1 MNSAT
6 PFPIVVVVPGEEE
19 YAAIADALF
28 GRHIVEIEGLVV
40 ERGSVLRASRQFD
53 VLLVSHAL
61 DERLALYKELPG
73 APHVIVE
80 VAQTQP
86 LMRANI
92 HYEVVVEGNES
103 PARRWLGAG
112 FLDRLR
118 IASRQQ
124 VEFTGRPV
132 VAAGALRLRVAT
144 ITSRGPLTSDL
155 VVLRWAGSF
164 FHNASGADARVV
176 FELTLSALATAPQ
189 PTATTNGTS
198 SPTRVVPPEV
208 TGYLS
213 RISLDRVKSLDALTW
228 ELPAAPGFYVMLG
241 QNASGKTGLLRAIT
255 AALLPHDEVG
265 ALRVDWAHWV
275 RQGQADARCE
285 LHFADDA
292 TTGWRITNGAFE
304 KTGHTWTG
312 FSAAYGP
319 FRSFTGGDVEYVR
332 EFESQRRLL
341 RHLSLF
347 SERVALSDALKWLQ
361 DLEFRQSKQMPGAE
375 IRDDLVT
382 FINETG
388 LLPAGVALS
397 RIDPDGVWFRDANGA
412 TLPADELSDGYR
424 AILSLAL
431 DLLRH
436 LAADLGKAP
445 LFEKVDDVLVVAAEG
460 IVVIDEIDA
469 HLHATWQQR
478 IGHWF
483 KKHFPRFQFLVATH
497 SAIVCQAADSVLL
510 LPDPGTGA
518 APRMLTETELAR
530 VRYGDLLDAFDTGAF
545 GEGVTRSEES
555 RRKLE
560 RLAELNTTELQRPL
574 TDAERVELRELRHV
588 MPSSAFTTD
597 RDAS

>member
-1 MNSAT
+1 MFSIA
-6 PFPIVVVVPGEEE
+6 VVADGDAE
-19 YAAIADALF
+19 YVAIADLLQE
-28 GRHIVEIEGLVV
+28 RSVVHIGPNLI
-40 ERGSVLRASRQFD
+40 ERGYVDRAGRRFFIHLFHPAVVNPTLATLRELPFFPHVV
-53 VLLVSHAL
+53 VLLAARESAWL
-61 DERLALYKELPG
+61 SGSA
-73 APHVIVE
+73 
-80 VAQTQP
+80 
-86 LMRANI
+86 
-92 HYEVVVEGNES
+92 HYDLILRTD
-103 PARRWLGAG
+103 PASSEPWLGE
-112 FLDRLR
+112 FFPDRLR
-118 IASRQQ
+118 INSLRGITAGGHR
-124 VEFTGRPV
+124 V
-132 VAAGALRLRVAT
+132 VAGDRLSFGGIEYHAPASPSDVVVLDWKGQY
-144 ITSRGPLTSDL
+144 RGPTDEAQCT
-155 VVLRWAGSF
+155 RIA
-164 FHNASGADARVV
+164 
-176 FELTLSALATAPQ
+176 FELTLATLADTPGLRPASKDGASASQVA
-189 PTATTNGTS
+189 
-198 SPTRVVPPEV
+198 PPEV

-228 ELPAAPGFYVMLG
+228 DLPAAPGFYVMLG

-265 ALRVDWAHWV
+265 ALRVDWSHWV
-275 RQGQADARCE
+275 RQGQTDARCD

-292 TTGWRITNGAFE
+292 TTGWRITNGAFD
-304 KTGHTWTG
+304 KTGHAWAG

-319 FRSFTGGDVEYVR
+319 FRRFTGGDVEYVR

-445 LFEKVDDVLVVAAEG
+445 LFEKVDDVLLVAAEG

-483 KKHFPRFQFLVATH
+483 KKHFPRFQFLIATH

-518 APRMLTETELAR
+518 EPRMLSETELAR
-530 VRYGDLLDAFDTGAF
+530 MRYGDLLDAFGTGAF

-555 RRKLE
+555 RGKLE

-574 TDAERVELRELRHV
+574 TDAERAELRELRHV

-597 RDAS
+597 RDAP

>member
-1 MNSAT
+1 MT
-6 PFPIVVVVPGEEE
+6 LRTF
-19 YAAIADALF
+19 AD
-28 GRHIVEIEGLVV
+28 GLQ
-40 ERGSVLRASRQFD
+40 A
-53 VLLVSHAL
+53 
-61 DERLALYKELPG
+61 
-73 APHVIVE
+73 
-80 VAQTQP
+80 
-86 LMRANI
+86 
-92 HYEVVVEGNES
+92 
-103 PARRWLGAG
+103 
-112 FLDRLR
+112 
-118 IASRQQ
+118 
-124 VEFTGRPV
+124 
-132 VAAGALRLRVAT
+132 
-144 ITSRGPLTSDL
+144 
-155 VVLRWAGSF
+155 
-164 FHNASGADARVV
+164 
-176 FELTLSALATAPQ
+176 
-189 PTATTNGTS
+189 PTANTS
-198 SPTRVVPPEV
+198 SPTRVIPPSV

-213 RISLDRVKSLDALTW
+213 RISLDRVKSLDSLTW
-228 ELPAAPGFYVMLG
+228 ALPAAPGFYVMLG

-275 RQGQADARCE
+275 RQGQSDARCD

-292 TTGWRITNGAFE
+292 TTGWRITNGAFD
-304 KTGHTWTG
+304 KTGHAWAG

-319 FRSFTGGDVEYVR
+319 FRRFTGGDVEYVR

-436 LAADLGKAP
+436 LVADLGKAP
-445 LFEKVDDVLVVAAEG
+445 LFEKVDGVLVVAAEG
-460 IVVIDEIDA
+460 VVVIDEIDA

-574 TDAERVELRELRHV
+574 TDAERAELRELRHV